1 MTFPQTGGRAGLHD
15 STFSAGSARVV
26 IDSIGLVS
34 LSIRSGETPQGFQS
48 LPGARWLNTPQV
60 VDSLAK
66 ARGCAGTRV
75 WGTPR
80 GSRS

>member
-48 LPGARWLNTPQV
+48 LPGAR
-60 VDSLAK
+60 
-66 ARGCAGTRV
+66 
-75 WGTPR
+75 
-80 GSRS
+80 